1 MFGLARLTAH
11 ANVAGYGVIL
21 GLTELRMQRFPVV
34 LFLIAFLSLVPH
46 TAGEPVTG
54 GSVKVTEQDDG
65 YLFQEGS
72 DEVFF
77 YQLAAKSIDG
87 KFERSN
93 YVHPL
98 YDLEGN
104 VLTEDFPKDHFHQRG
119 IFWAWHQVLVNG
131 KRVGDQWAT
140 IDSIWEVQ
148 DRKALPSEKGSAAVQ
163 VKMHWKSPRWLGKDG
178 KQKGFVEEVTTICA
192 HPREGNFRKI
202 DFTIQLTALE
212 DDVRIGGSEDVKGYS
227 GFSARIQLPKDI
239 RFLGHDGPVSP
250 QETAV
255 DAGPWL
261 DFSGSY
267 GAKPGSGLAI
277 LMHPS
282 VPSFPQP
289 WVLRAARSMQNPAYP
304 GRHAV
309 RLPTDEPLTFRYRL
323 IVHKGELTR
332 DRLDQLQAAY
342 AKSN

>member
-1 MFGLARLTAH
+1 MR
-11 ANVAGYGVIL
+11 
-21 GLTELRMQRFPVV
+21 RFQVF
-34 LFLIAFLSLVPH
+34 LFLTVFLALAPLA
-46 TAGEPVTG
+46 AGEPVTG

-65 YLFQEGS
+65 YLLQEGP

-77 YQLAAKSIDG
+77 YQLATKSIDG

-93 YVHPL
+93 YLHPF

-140 IDSIWEVQ
+140 IDSVWEVQ
-148 DRKALPSEKGSAAVQ
+148 HRETLASEKGSAAVR
-163 VKMHWKSPRWLGKDG
+163 VKFHWKSPQWLGDDG
-178 KQKGFVEEVTTICA
+178 KQKGFVEEVTTIRA
-192 HPREGNFRKI
+192 YPREGNIRKI

-227 GFSARIQLPKDI
+227 GFSTRIRLPKDI
-239 RFLGHDGPVSP
+239 RFLGHNGPVTP

-255 DAGPWL
+255 KAGPWV
-261 DFSGSY
+261 DFAGSF
-267 GAKPGSGLAI
+267 GGKPGSGLAV

-282 VPSFPQP
+282 VPAFPQP
-289 WVLRAARSMQNPAYP
+289 WILRAAHSMQNPAYP

-309 RLPTDEPLTFRYRL
+309 RLPTDQPLTFRYRL

-332 DRLDQLQAAY
+332 DQLDQLQAAY
-342 AKSN
+342 SKSK

>member
-1 MFGLARLTAH
+1 MR
-11 ANVAGYGVIL
+11 
-21 GLTELRMQRFPVV
+21 RFQVF
-34 LFLIAFLSLVPH
+34 LFLTVFLALAPLA
-46 TAGEPVTG
+46 AGEPVTG

-65 YLFQEGS
+65 YLLQEGP

-77 YQLAAKSIDG
+77 YQLATKSIDG

-93 YVHPL
+93 YLHPF

-140 IDSIWEVQ
+140 IDSVWEVQ
-148 DRKALPSEKGSAAVQ
+148 HRETLASEKGSAAVR
-163 VKMHWKSPRWLGKDG
+163 VKFHWKSPQWLGDDG
-178 KQKGFVEEVTTICA
+178 KQKGFVEEVTTIRA
-192 HPREGNFRKI
+192 YPREGNIRKI

-227 GFSARIQLPKDI
+227 GFSTRIRLPKDI
-239 RFLGHDGPVSP
+239 RFLGHNGPVTP

-255 DAGPWL
+255 KAGPWV
-261 DFSGSY
+261 DFAGSF
-267 GAKPGSGLAI
+267 GGKPGSGLAV

-282 VPSFPQP
+282 VPAFPQP
-289 WVLRAARSMQNPAYP
+289 WILRAAHSMQNPAYP

-309 RLPTDEPLTFRYRL
+309 RLPTDKPLTFRYRL

-332 DRLDQLQAAY
+332 DQLDQLQAAY
-342 AKSN
+342 SKSK